1 MSKSKRF
8 FWIVAPIGIIAGLTL
23 GIPMIGNQHEHL
35 EVVAEL
41 AGPTSAVAAE
51 QSAQKYTCGMHPMII
66 TDAPGLCPICNM
78 ELTPLKE
85 SGATTS
91 AKPNG
96 ERKIKYWVAPMD
108 PTFIRDEP
116 GKSPMGMDLV
126 PVYEDETAS
135 GSIIS
140 VDPVT
145 SQNMGVRMALV
156 TRKDLSRTIR
166 TVGLIGYEESK
177 QFSINSKIDGWVER
191 LHVNETGQF
200 VKKGAP
206 LLEIYSPALVSAQEE
221 FLLARNNSISLAE
234 SPFPSIADGAKRLQ
248 EASRR
253 RLKLWDISDRQITR
267 LDKSGEVMKSLTL
280 YAPYDGIVTMKM
292 VREGQFIKSG
302 MELLTL
308 SDISKVWVY
317 ADIYEYEMPWVKVG
331 QKARINLPYVGSE
344 PIESTVSYIYPF
356 VEPKTRTVK
365 ARFDID
371 NPDFVLKPEMYVN
384 VRLESEP
391 VTDALTVP
399 VEAVLHSGEK
409 QTVFVALGEGKFEPR
424 LVKTGMQ
431 NDAGDIEIV
440 QGLLEGE
447 HVVTSAQ
454 FMLDSESKLR
464 EAIQKMLNPQPPST
478 EAHTHA
484 SRDMNEQDEK
494 MEYLFAD
501 DDKGKESLEDLF
513 GKDSSDISKAKSE
526 K

>member
-1 MSKSKRF
+1 MNKKLRTLLMIAAAGVVAWFVIAAVMPKLHSGHVHDVAGV
-8 FWIVAPIGIIAGLTL
+8 VAPS
-23 GIPMIGNQHEHL
+23 
-35 EVVAEL
+35 
-41 AGPTSAVAAE
+41 SAVAAE
-51 QSAQKYTCGMHPMII
+51 VAAQKYTCGMHPMII
-66 TDAPGLCPICNM
+66 TDEPGLCPICNM
-78 ELTPLKE
+78 ELTPLKAGG
-85 SGATTS
+85 SDPD
-91 AKPNG
+91 KPVG

-126 PVYEDETAS
+126 PVYEDQAAT

-166 TVGLIGYEESK
+166 TVGLIGYEEPK

-191 LHVNETGQF
+191 LHVNETGQV

-221 FLLARNNSISLAE
+221 FLLARNNNITLAE
-234 SPFPSIADGAKRLQ
+234 SPFPAIADGAKRLQ
-248 EASRR
+248 DASRR
-253 RLKLWDISDRQITR
+253 RLKLWDISDRQIAR
-267 LDKSGEVMKSLTL
+267 LEKTGEVMNSLTL
-280 YAPYDGIVTMKM
+280 YAPYNGIVTMKM

-331 QKARINLPYVGSE
+331 QKARIILPYVGSE

-371 NPDFVLKPEMYVN
+371 NPDFVFKPDMYVN

-391 VTDALTVP
+391 VADALTIP

-409 QTVFVALGEGKFEPR
+409 QTVFVALGDGKFEPR
-424 LVKTGMQ
+424 QVKTGMQ
-431 NDAGDIEIV
+431 NDDGDIEIV

-464 EAIQKMLNPQPPST
+464 EAIQKMLEPQAPSA
-478 EAHTHA
+478 EAHA
-484 SRDMNEQDEK
+484 GAERDMDKQDEK
-494 MEYLFAD
+494 MDDLFAD
-501 DDKGKESLEDLF
+501 DKKDKQGKESLEDLF
-513 GKDSSDISKAKSE
+513 EKENSE